1 MKMTKIE
8 NRITEEAKNRA
19 SQILEGFSITASLDQ
34 FGLDPETS
42 ITITGPWKQ
51 QRQNNSVDLRLDQ
64 LDEAFRKAIFD
75 ALTRSIE
82 DRLAAEFATQ
92 AQSIDLSTLV
102 IPCEA
107 PKKEVKSVNVPLNAN
122 SMKLNCGDLEKL
134 FGRQK
139 V

>member
-1 MKMTKIE
+1 MDMSAIE
-8 NRITEEAKNRA
+8 QRITEEAKNRA
-19 SQILEGFSITASLDQ
+19 SQMLEGFSITASLEP

-42 ITITGPWKQ
+42 ITIAGPRKQ
-51 QRQNNSVDLRLDQ
+51 QRPDNSVDLRLDK

-82 DRLAAEFATQ
+82 DRLATQFAAQT
-92 AQSIDLSTLV
+92 QSIDLSTLV
-102 IPCEA
+102 IPSEA

-122 SMKLNCGDLEKL
+122 SMKLNCGDIEKM